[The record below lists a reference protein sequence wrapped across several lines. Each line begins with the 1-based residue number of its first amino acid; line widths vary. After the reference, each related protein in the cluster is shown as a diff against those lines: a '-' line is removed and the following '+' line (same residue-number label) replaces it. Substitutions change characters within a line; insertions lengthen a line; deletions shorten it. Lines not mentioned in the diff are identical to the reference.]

1 VSAEKPKVVRKI
13 PVKKQKDGPETG
25 DNSNSQYALLGLRAC
40 HDAGITLPKE
50 VLGRARNWWRESMLD
65 ENPKDKD
72 GKPLIASG
80 PGAAVGG
87 PAGWCYGGKTHGHK
101 AYGSMTAGAVGSL
114 AICGYILGEKNPKRE
129 VAVLRGLEWLG
140 REFTV
145 AGNPGP
151 SEHVPEV
158 GWMQGYFLYAL
169 ERAGMLTGVETMGGH
184 RWYAEG
190 ANALLGAQK
199 PDGSWLSPVPHGD
212 RSREINTVW
221 DTCFAILF
229 LKRATRPLVEVAST
243 DKFHP
248 PK

>member
-1 VSAEKPKVVRKI
+1 MA
-13 PVKKQKDGPETG
+13 VKKQKDGPETG

-50 VLGRARNWWRESMLD
+50 VAARARAWWRDSIHD
-65 ENPKDKD
+65 EDEKGKD
-72 GKPLIASG
+72 GKPAVATG
-80 PGAAVGG
+80 PNAVPGG

-114 AICGYILGEKNPKRE
+114 AICGYILGEKNPRRE
-129 VAVLRGLEWLG
+129 IAVLRGLEWLG

-151 SEHVPEV
+151 SEHIPEI

-169 ERAGMLTGVETMGGH
+169 ERAGMLCGVETVGTH

-190 ANALLGAQK
+190 ANALLAAQRPEGA
-199 PDGSWLSPVPHGD
+199 WLSPVPHGD
-212 RSREINTVW
+212 RSRELNTVW

-229 LKRATRPLVEVAST
+229 LKRATRPLIEVAST

-248 PK
+248 GK